1 MRDRGYRNGSP
12 KHNTSRKN
20 ISFNATKRSPSQ
32 ARPIPSLLGLRGS
45 PPLHPIHK
53 EFSMRPYSNDL
64 RIRVINAYKNGEGSQ
79 RELAR
84 RFCVCLATVQN
95 WLKRFRDTGHLQP
108 KDYRRGP
115 QPRIDQRS
123 LMTLRQI
130 VANKPEATL
139 EALCEDFYSCAKVR
153 VSKPTMCRALQKL
166 RDQESPHNRMLITP
180 ERTPSP
186 GISA

>member
-1 MRDRGYRNGSP
+1 
-12 KHNTSRKN
+12 
-20 ISFNATKRSPSQ
+20 
-32 ARPIPSLLGLRGS
+32 
-45 PPLHPIHK
+45 
-53 EFSMRPYSNDL
+53 MRPYSNDL

-123 LMTLRQI
+123 LCTLQQI
-130 VANKPEATL
+130 IANKPEATL
-139 EALCEDFYSCAKVR
+139 EALCEDFLLVRQSSRQQTHDVPRFAKTSR
-153 VSKPTMCRALQKL
+153 PT
-166 RDQESPHNRMLITP
+166 TP
-180 ERTPSP
+180 Q
-186 GISA
+186 